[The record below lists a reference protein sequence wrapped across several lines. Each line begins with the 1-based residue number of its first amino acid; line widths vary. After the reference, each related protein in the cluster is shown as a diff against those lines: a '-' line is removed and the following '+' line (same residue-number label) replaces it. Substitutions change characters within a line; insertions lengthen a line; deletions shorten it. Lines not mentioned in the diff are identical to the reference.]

1 MAAEVIEI
9 TVEEMEALIAR
20 AESALNDGLPSEVD
34 DIRLILP
41 VLRQFCQEAR
51 LGDNETL
58 HQRYLKLMGLVNSSE
73 TLGAIDQRNEK
84 ISFPL
89 SAAQRGIWFALQ
101 IIPDVS
107 SSFKVAEYLEIN
119 GPIDKEL
126 FEIAFRQVLGET
138 ECCRVTITDSID
150 APQQCLTISPDWLLP
165 ILDLRGEDNPTEAAQ
180 AWMWADVQKPVDL
193 VRGPLFSS
201 ALLQLGS
208 HKFIYYQCCHH
219 IAVDG
224 ITSALF
230 LRRLADVYSSL
241 VAGRQPPENP
251 FGRLHELIE

>member
-1 MAAEVIEI
+1 MDAEVIEI

-20 AESALNDGLPSEVD
+20 AESALNDGLSSEAD

-41 VLRQFCQEAR
+41 VLRQFACQEAR

-58 HQRYLKLMGLVNSSE
+58 RQGYLKLMGLVNSSE

-101 IIPDVS
+101 INPDVS

-126 FEIAFRQVLGET
+126 FEIAFRQVLEET
-138 ECCRVTITDSID
+138 ECSRVTITDSID

-165 ILDLRGEDNPTEAAQ
+165 ILDLRGEDNPTEAA
-180 AWMWADVQKPVDL
+180 
-193 VRGPLFSS
+193 
-201 ALLQLGS
+201 
-208 HKFIYYQCCHH
+208 
-219 IAVDG
+219 
-224 ITSALF
+224 
-230 LRRLADVYSSL
+230 
-241 VAGRQPPENP
+241 
-251 FGRLHELIE
+251 